1 MAHGFSI
8 RGYTESMRG
17 KALEELKTFGKS
29 TKDLPKITCGP
40 NRWWKHELEAFKA
53 AGVHE
58 DEKDAPWKGYITSA
72 HFKAVPPTM
81 DAPDGGGN
89 TLDRNKKAQQDTMSK
104 VTKRKRTRVEEEVVV
119 VETSAAGEGHEVK
132 GSFKRGVSCNVCFYL
147 CLYGVMPCTITF
159 R

>member
-17 KALEELKTFGKS
+17 KAPVELKTFGKS

-72 HFKAVPPTM
+72 HFKAVPPT
-81 DAPDGGGN
+81 DGGGN
-89 TLDRNKKAQQDTMSK
+89 TLDRNKKTQQQGTMSK
-104 VTKRKRTRVEEEVVV
+104 MTKKQKRARVEEEVVV
-119 VETSAAGEGHEVK
+119 VEETSAAGEGQHEVE
-132 GSFKRGVSCNVCFYL
+132 GSLKRGVS
-147 CLYGVMPCTITF
+147 
-159 R
+159 

>member
-1 MAHGFSI
+1 MDTEISTSVMAHGFSI

-17 KALEELKTFGKS
+17 KAPVELRTFGKS
-29 TKDLPKITCGP
+29 TKDLPEITCGP

-81 DAPDGGGN
+81 DALDGGN
-89 TLDRNKKAQQDTMSK
+89 TLDRNKKTQQQGTMSK
-104 VTKRKRTRVEEEVVV
+104 MTKKQKRARVEEEVVV
-119 VETSAAGEGHEVK
+119 VEETSAAGEGQHEVE
-132 GSFKRGVSCNVCFYL
+132 GSLKRGVS
-147 CLYGVMPCTITF
+147 
-159 R
+159 

>member
-1 MAHGFSI
+1 MDTEISTSVMAHGFSI

-17 KALEELKTFGKS
+17 KAPVELRTFGKS
-29 TKDLPKITCGP
+29 AKDLPKITCGP

-81 DAPDGGGN
+81 DALDGGN
-89 TLDRNKKAQQDTMSK
+89 TLDRNKKTRQDTMSK
-104 VTKRKRTRVEEEVVV
+104 VTKQKRTRVEEEVVV
-119 VETSAAGEGHEVK
+119 VEETSAAGEGHEVE
-132 GSFKRGVSCNVCFYL
+132 GSFKRGVSCII
-147 CLYGVMPCTITF
+147 ITS